1 MPKMMTESAI
11 RKQIAAL
18 QERLKKSDRGRANKI
33 KLVIK
38 LMTKHGVTVDDLR
51 NAAGSRKPEK
61 AAADG
66 RRKPARIKYR
76 DNGGNT
82 WTGRGRT
89 PLWLVA
95 AEKAGQKR
103 DEFLVTQ

>member
-1 MPKMMTESAI
+1 MPKMITESAI

-18 QERLKKSDRGRANKI
+18 QEKLKKSDRGRINKI

-38 LMTKHGVTVDDLR
+38 LMAKHGVTIDDLR

-82 WTGRGRT
+82 WTGRGRA

-95 AEKAGQKR
+95 AEKAGHKR
-103 DEFLVTQ
+103 DEFLMTQ